1 MQSLASLFKK
11 YQAQTTLYP
20 MGLEIVRAKG
30 CNLYDQNG
38 KKYLDLVAGVSACSL
53 GHRHPKVTRA
63 IKKQLRKYLHVM
75 VYGEFVQREPVL
87 LSALLA
93 QNLPEN
99 LETTYL
105 TNSGTEAIEGA
116 LKLAKR
122 VTGRSEIVAANKA
135 YHGNTMGAMSV
146 MGFEERK
153 RAYRPLIPGTKFI
166 TFNNTKELG
175 EITTKTAAVILETIQ
190 GGAGFIVP
198 EKDYLNQVKERCE
211 KVGALLILDE
221 IQPGIG
227 RTGSLFA
234 FMDHNVVPDILVIGK
249 GLGGGLPVGAFIASQ
264 KHMACLKQAPT
275 LGHITTFGGN
285 PVIAAACRATLS
297 TVLKSNLIAD
307 TLRKEALFRSLLK
320 HPEIKEIR
328 GKGLMLALILETPE
342 AAQELVKEALKEGV
356 LLFFL
361 LFEPTAVRISPP
373 LTITE
378 KQIKQGC
385 RVIMNVLDKLNC

>member
-75 VYGEFVQREPVL
+75 VYGEFVQQEPVL

-221 IQPGIG
+221 IQAGIG

>member
-1 MQSLASLFKK
+1 
-11 YQAQTTLYP
+11 
-20 MGLEIVRAKG
+20 
-30 CNLYDQNG
+30 
-38 KKYLDLVAGVSACSL
+38 
-53 GHRHPKVTRA
+53 
-63 IKKQLRKYLHVM
+63 
-75 VYGEFVQREPVL
+75 
-87 LSALLA
+87 
-93 QNLPEN
+93 
-99 LETTYL
+99 
-105 TNSGTEAIEGA
+105 
-116 LKLAKR
+116 
-122 VTGRSEIVAANKA
+122 
-135 YHGNTMGAMSV
+135 
-146 MGFEERK
+146 
-153 RAYRPLIPGTKFI
+153 
-166 TFNNTKELG
+166 
-175 EITTKTAAVILETIQ
+175 
-190 GGAGFIVP
+190 
-198 EKDYLNQVKERCE
+198 
-211 KVGALLILDE
+211 
-221 IQPGIG
+221 
-227 RTGSLFA
+227 
-234 FMDHNVVPDILVIGK
+234 
-249 GLGGGLPVGAFIASQ
+249 
-264 KHMACLKQAPT
+264 MACLKQAPT